1 MVTLSS
7 MKATFRPKLS
17 AGFGFRK
24 ETIARRHWNGRDAPK
39 GDLSGTARYLPGSIL
54 NSYFPTVFGHAG
66 FEA

>member
-1 MVTLSS
+1 MAL
-7 MKATFRPKLS
+7 KGGFPTF
-17 AGFGFRK
+17 AD
-24 ETIARRHWNGRDAPK
+24 ARGNGEVAPK

>member
-1 MVTLSS
+1 MAVN
-7 MKATFRPKLS
+7 REV
-17 AGFGFRK
+17 GGFRSFAGAFADG
-24 ETIARRHWNGRDAPK
+24 EVAPK